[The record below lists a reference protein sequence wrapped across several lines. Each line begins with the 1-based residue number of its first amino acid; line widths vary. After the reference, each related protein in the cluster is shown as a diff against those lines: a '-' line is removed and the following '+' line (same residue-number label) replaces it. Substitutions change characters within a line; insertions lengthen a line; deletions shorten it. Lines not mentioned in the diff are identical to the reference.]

1 MVAHALAGTQLGRY
15 QVIKYLASGGMAQV
29 LLARSSGIEGFERH
43 VVIKRIHPERALDE
57 HAVKMFLDEA
67 RLAASLHHA
76 NIVQVHDIGQENG
89 EYFFAMEY
97 IHGEDLRRLLAHVA
111 SRGDK
116 IPFEHVVTIV
126 SAAASALHY
135 AHDHRNLGIVHRDVS
150 PANII
155 VGYDGG
161 VKVVDFGIAKAA
173 LRSQETHSGTLKG
186 KISYMSPEQ
195 CMGQP
200 VDRRSDVFALGVVL
214 YELATVRRLFKG
226 SSDFLTMSQ
235 IVAGNVPKP
244 SIHQHEIPSA
254 LEEIVMKALAL
265 DADDRFQTAEEM
277 RMALERC
284 GPKSSTSELAD
295 YMRKV
300 FGHRTEPWLA
310 EDDEP
315 EISIIDFDAV
325 ATGVASGP
333 HRILT
338 PPPGSLL
345 ARAKRKVA
353 VPGGVPVIEV
363 AKASAWDDASA
374 SQPEA
379 EVPIAVK
386 RVPTRRT
393 PRRALTRPVRLRTKS
408 RVRHWPYFVIGGAT
422 VLIAAALTILLL
434 PDRKSAPP
442 PSPPVQ
448 AAPAEQPVA
457 PVATPAPAPLEP
469 PAVVEAPKPQIVKA
483 KRAKKPETK
492 KPTAKKDST
501 WDPTTLLPK

>member
-1 MVAHALAGTQLGRY
+1 MVAHHALAGTQLGRY

-67 RLAASLHHA
+67 RLAAALHHA

-97 IHGEDLRRLLAHVA
+97 IHGEDLRRLLAHA
-111 SRGDK
+111 SSHGEK

-135 AHDHRNLGIVHRDVS
+135 AHDYRNLGIVHRDVS

-173 LRSQETHSGTLKG
+173 LRSQETQSGTLKG

-214 YELATVRRLFKG
+214 YELSTVRRLFKG

-244 SIHQHEIPSA
+244 SMHRPDLPPA

-265 DADDRFQTAEEM
+265 DADDRYQSAEEM
-277 RMALERC
+277 RMALDRS
-284 GPKSSTSELAD
+284 GPRSSTSELAD
-295 YMRKV
+295 YMRMV
-300 FGHRTEPWLA
+300 FGRRSEPWLDD
-310 EDDEP
+310 DDEP
-315 EISIIDFDAV
+315 EISVFDFDTA

-333 HRILT
+333 DRILT
-338 PPPGSLL
+338 PPPGSLM

-353 VPGGVPVIEV
+353 VPGGVPVIDV
-363 AKASAWDDASA
+363 ASGASWDEASS
-374 SQPEA
+374 SQAEA
-379 EVPIAVK
+379 PAPVAVR

-393 PRRALTRPVRLRTKS
+393 PRRALTRPVRLRMK
-408 RVRHWPYFVIGGAT
+408 RAQRWPYFVVGGAT
-422 VLIAAALTILLL
+422 VLIAATLTILLL
-434 PDRKSAPP
+434 PDREPAQPTPAPAP
-442 PSPPVQ
+442 PPVQ
-448 AAPAEQPVA
+448 AAPIEQPV
-457 PVATPAPAPLEP
+457 APAPLEP
-469 PAVVEAPKPQIVKA
+469 PAVEQPKPQTVKA

-492 KPTAKKDST
+492 KPTAKKASN